1 MENVLIERK
10 ADKLA
15 DSFAGKLFKDGEIS
29 VQSANSVYV
38 NLKKLLMENLK

>member
-15 DSFAGKLFKDGEIS
+15 DQFAGKLFKNGDIS

-38 NLKKLLMENLK
+38 NLKKLLMEKLK

>member
-15 DSFAGKLFKDGEIS
+15 DKFAGKLFKDGDIS
-29 VQSANSVYV
+29 VQSANSIYV
-38 NLKKLLMENLK
+38 NLKKLLIEKLK